1 MFMMN
6 QHYICRGKKPYQ
18 QYQFRCI
25 IPKDLED
32 RFSTREFR
40 VSLRSSLYSQCKVI
54 STNLYNISQHLF
66 REFRQGKMKDIT
78 LEDVKNILRIEVRKS
93 LLHIHH
99 YELGTNVFSKDKL
112 NESISKT
119 IKEEERLRD
128 RLEKDY
134 KGTIELIEREVNKI
148 LITQDIE
155 PDNKSIEYKGL
166 VRRWIELKL
175 MRQDWKRDLLN
186 ETGKNDED
194 FKNEIEEKWKL
205 SLWDNVDDVIIPPI
219 IEGDIPEPQEPYL
232 VNSQSIEVKYNKVK
246 SSSSPFFSTLYPKH
260 LEEMRRNRR
269 RQDTIGE
276 TEGTYQELIEL
287 IGDKPVG
294 DYTNVDGRDY
304 RNILSKLPKN
314 RKRTKKYKNK
324 TLKEILSMKVP
335 VGDRITTE
343 TQMKLT
349 SRMTSLW
356 NYLID
361 EYPEYVDVNV
371 FKKKSVGKSIRK
383 RKDKKESFTDDD
395 LHIIFHHKNYL
406 PYIFE
411 NPFSKIKYPYY
422 WIPILGCLTGCR
434 LEELCMMRVKD
445 IIKVDGVWVYR
456 IREEGEYGEEET
468 KVKNPYSERDVPLHS
483 VLVDTLGF
491 IKYVNHIKKL
501 GEERVFYELLKI
513 KNKYQKYVGRFFNDR
528 YLKKIGLKD
537 TGRSISFHSMRHS
550 VETHLTNQNVNP
562 RMIDGL
568 QGHSQKGIGG
578 SVYMKGVKP
587 EVLMKE
593 CVDKIDWGIDW
604 EILKVDWKQRIQS

>member
-1 MFMMN
+1 MMN

-40 VSLRSSLYSQCKVI
+40 VSLRSSLYSHCKII
-54 STNLYNISQHLF
+54 STNLHNISQHLF

-78 LEDVKNILRIEVRKS
+78 LDDVKDILRIEVRKS

-134 KGTIELIEREVNKI
+134 KETVELIEREVDKI

-205 SLWDNVDDVIIPPI
+205 SLWDDVDDVIIPPI

-383 RKDKKESFTDDD
+383 QKDKKESFTDDD

>member
-25 IPKDLED
+25 IPKDLEV

-40 VSLRSSLYSQCKVI
+40 VSLRSSLYSHSKII
-54 STNLYNISQHLF
+54 STNLHNISQHLF

-93 LLHIHH
+93 LLYIHH
-99 YELGTNVFSKDKL
+99 YEYGTNVYDEDKL
-112 NESISKT
+112 NESISK
-119 IKEEERLRD
+119 IDNEEEKI
-128 RLEKDY
+128 KDGLKKNNY
-134 KGTIELIEREVNKI
+134 KETIELIGNEIDKI
-148 LITQDIE
+148 LITQNLE
-155 PDNKSIEYKGL
+155 PNKNNIEYKGL
-166 VRRWIELKL
+166 VRRWIDLKL
-175 MRQDWKRDLLN
+175 IRQNWKRDLL
-186 ETGKNDED
+186 TDSGKTDED
-194 FKNEIEEKWKL
+194 FRNEIDEKWKL
-205 SLWDNVDDVIIPPI
+205 GLFGEEYNKEGVVKKFEDYEEPI
-219 IEGDIPEPQEPYL
+219 TP
-232 VNSQSIEVKYNKVK
+232 EVKSKSGSPSPLFSKV
-246 SSSSPFFSTLYPKH
+246 YPNH
-260 LEEMRRNRR
+260 LEEMKRNRR

-304 RNILSKLPKN
+304 RNTLSKLPKN
-314 RKRTKKYKNK
+314 RKRVKKYKNK
-324 TLKEILSMKVP
+324 TLKEILSMTIP
-335 VGDRITTE
+335 VGDRITIE

-371 FKKKSVGKSIRK
+371 FKKKSVTKSVRK
-383 RKDKKESFTDDD
+383 RKDRKESFTEDD

-406 PYIFE
+406 PFIFE
-411 NPFSKIKYPYY
+411 NPFTKIKFPYY

-434 LEELCMMRVKD
+434 LEEICMMRVKD
-445 IIKVDGVWVYR
+445 IIKVNGVWVYR

-501 GEERVFYELLKI
+501 GKERVFYELPKI

-537 TGRSISFHSMRHS
+537 TGRSVSFHSMRHS

-604 EILKVDWKQRIQS
+604 ENLKVDWKQRIQP

>member
-1 MFMMN
+1 MMN

-25 IPKDLED
+25 IPKDLEV

-40 VSLRSSLYSQCKVI
+40 VSLRSSLYSHSKII
-54 STNLYNISQHLF
+54 STNLHNISQHLF

-93 LLHIHH
+93 LLYIHH
-99 YELGTNVFSKDKL
+99 YEYGTNVYDEDKL
-112 NESISKT
+112 NESISK
-119 IKEEERLRD
+119 IDNEEEKIKDGLR
-128 RLEKDY
+128 KNNY
-134 KGTIELIEREVNKI
+134 KETIELIGNEIDKI
-148 LITQDIE
+148 LITQNLE
-155 PDNKSIEYKGL
+155 PNKNNIEYKGL
-166 VRRWIELKL
+166 VRRWIDLKL
-175 MRQDWKRDLLN
+175 IRQNWKRDLL
-186 ETGKNDED
+186 TDSGKTDED
-194 FKNEIEEKWKL
+194 FRNEIDEKWKL
-205 SLWDNVDDVIIPPI
+205 GLFGEEYNKEGVVKKFEDYEEPI
-219 IEGDIPEPQEPYL
+219 TP
-232 VNSQSIEVKYNKVK
+232 EVKSKSGSPSPLFSKV
-246 SSSSPFFSTLYPKH
+246 YPNH
-260 LEEMRRNRR
+260 LEEMKRNRR

-287 IGDKPVG
+287 IGDKPVS

-304 RNILSKLPKN
+304 RNTLSKLPKN
-314 RKRTKKYKNK
+314 RKRVKKYKNK
-324 TLKEILSMKVP
+324 TLKEILSMTIP
-335 VGDRITTE
+335 VGDRITIE

-371 FKKKSVGKSIRK
+371 FKKKSVTKSVRK
-383 RKDKKESFTDDD
+383 RKDRKESFTEDD

-406 PYIFE
+406 PFIFE
-411 NPFSKIKYPYY
+411 NPFTKIKFPYY

-434 LEELCMMRVKD
+434 LEEICMMRVKD
-445 IIKVDGVWVYR
+445 IIKVNGVWVYR

-491 IKYVNHIKKL
+491 IKYVNHIKKF
-501 GEERVFYELLKI
+501 GEERVFYELPKI
-513 KNKYQKYVGRFFNDR
+513 RNKYQKYVGRFFNSK
-528 YLKKIGLKD
+528 YLKKIGLKN
-537 TGRSISFHSMRHS
+537 TGRSVSFHSMRHS

-604 EILKVDWKQRIQS
+604 ENLKVDWKQRIQP

>member
-1 MFMMN
+1 
-6 QHYICRGKKPYQ
+6 
-18 QYQFRCI
+18 
-25 IPKDLED
+25 
-32 RFSTREFR
+32 
-40 VSLRSSLYSQCKVI
+40 
-54 STNLYNISQHLF
+54 
-66 REFRQGKMKDIT
+66 MKDIT

-134 KGTIELIEREVNKI
+134 KETVELIEREVDKI

-260 LEEMRRNRR
+260 LEEMSRNRR

-604 EILKVDWKQRIQS
+604 ENLKVDWKQRIQS

>member
-25 IPKDLED
+25 IPKDLEV

-40 VSLRSSLYSQCKVI
+40 VSLRSSLYSHSKII
-54 STNLYNISQHLF
+54 STNLHNISQHLF

-93 LLHIHH
+93 LLYIHH
-99 YELGTNVFSKDKL
+99 YEYGTNVYDEDKL
-112 NESISKT
+112 NESISK
-119 IKEEERLRD
+119 IDNEEEKIKDGLR
-128 RLEKDY
+128 KNNY
-134 KGTIELIEREVNKI
+134 KETIELIGNEIDKI
-148 LITQDIE
+148 LITQNLE
-155 PDNKSIEYKGL
+155 PNKNNIEYKGL
-166 VRRWIELKL
+166 VRRWIDLKL
-175 MRQDWKRDLLN
+175 IRQNWKRDLL
-186 ETGKNDED
+186 TDSGKTDED
-194 FKNEIEEKWKL
+194 FRNEIDEKWKL
-205 SLWDNVDDVIIPPI
+205 GLFGEEYNKEGVVKKFEDYEEPI
-219 IEGDIPEPQEPYL
+219 TP
-232 VNSQSIEVKYNKVK
+232 EVKSKSGSPSPLFSKV
-246 SSSSPFFSTLYPKH
+246 YPNH
-260 LEEMRRNRR
+260 LEEMKRNRR

-287 IGDKPVG
+287 IGDKPVS

-304 RNILSKLPKN
+304 RNTLSKLPKN
-314 RKRTKKYKNK
+314 RKRVKKYKNK
-324 TLKEILSMKVP
+324 TLKEILSMTIP
-335 VGDRITTE
+335 VGDRITIE

-361 EYPEYVDVNV
+361 EYPEYVDVNG
-371 FKKKSVGKSIRK
+371 FKKKSVTKSVRK
-383 RKDKKESFTDDD
+383 RKDRKESFTEDD

-406 PYIFE
+406 PFIFE
-411 NPFSKIKYPYY
+411 NPFTKIKFPYY

-434 LEELCMMRVKD
+434 LEEICMMRVKD
-445 IIKVDGVWVYR
+445 IIKVNGVWVYR
-456 IREEGEYGEEET
+456 IMEEGEYGEEET

-491 IKYVNHIKKL
+491 IKYVNHIKKF
-501 GEERVFYELLKI
+501 GEERVFYELPKI
-513 KNKYQKYVGRFFNDR
+513 NNKYQKYVGRFFNSK
-528 YLKKIGLKD
+528 YLKKIGLKN
-537 TGRSISFHSMRHS
+537 TGRSVSFHSMRHS

-604 EILKVDWKQRIQS
+604 ENLKVDWKQRIQP

>member
-1 MFMMN
+1 MFMMK

-40 VSLRSSLYSQCKVI
+40 VSLRSSLYSQCKVV
-54 STNLYNISQHLF
+54 STNLHNISQHLF

-93 LLHIHH
+93 LLYIHH
-99 YELGTNVFSKDKL
+99 YEYGTNVYDEDKL
-112 NESISKT
+112 NESISK
-119 IKEEERLRD
+119 IDNEEEKIKDGLR
-128 RLEKDY
+128 KNNY
-134 KGTIELIEREVNKI
+134 KETIELIGNEIDKI
-148 LITQDIE
+148 LITQNLE
-155 PDNKSIEYKGL
+155 PNKNNIEYKGL
-166 VRRWIELKL
+166 VRRWIDLKL
-175 MRQDWKRDLLN
+175 IRQNWKRDLL
-186 ETGKNDED
+186 TDSGKTDED
-194 FKNEIEEKWKL
+194 FRNEIDEKWKL
-205 SLWDNVDDVIIPPI
+205 GLFGEEYNKEGVVKKFEDYEEPI
-219 IEGDIPEPQEPYL
+219 TP
-232 VNSQSIEVKYNKVK
+232 EVKSKSGSPSPLFSKV
-246 SSSSPFFSTLYPKH
+246 YPKH
-260 LEEMRRNRR
+260 LEEMKRNRR

-287 IGDKPVG
+287 IGDKPVS

-304 RNILSKLPKN
+304 RNTLSKLPKN
-314 RKRTKKYKNK
+314 RKRVKKYKNK
-324 TLKEILSMKVP
+324 TLKEILSMTIP
-335 VGDRITTE
+335 VGDRITIE

-371 FKKKSVGKSIRK
+371 FKKKSVTKSVRK
-383 RKDKKESFTDDD
+383 RKDRKESFTEDD

-406 PYIFE
+406 PFIFE
-411 NPFSKIKYPYY
+411 NPFTKIKFPYY

-434 LEELCMMRVKD
+434 LEEICMMRVKD
-445 IIKVDGVWVYR
+445 IIKVNGVWVYR

-491 IKYVNHIKKL
+491 IKYVNHIKKF
-501 GEERVFYELLKI
+501 GEERVFYELPKI
-513 KNKYQKYVGRFFNDR
+513 RNKYQKYVGRFFNSK
-528 YLKKIGLKD
+528 YLKKIGLKN
-537 TGRSISFHSMRHS
+537 TGRSVSFHSMRHS

-604 EILKVDWKQRIQS
+604 ENLKVDWKQRIQP

>member
-40 VSLRSSLYSQCKVI
+40 VSLRSSLYSQCKVV
-54 STNLYNISQHLF
+54 STNLHNISQHLF

-93 LLHIHH
+93 LLYIHH
-99 YELGTNVFSKDKL
+99 YEYGTNVYDEDKL
-112 NESISKT
+112 NESISK
-119 IKEEERLRD
+119 IDNEEEKI
-128 RLEKDY
+128 KDGLKKNNY
-134 KGTIELIEREVNKI
+134 KETIELIGNEIDKI
-148 LITQDIE
+148 LITQNLE
-155 PDNKSIEYKGL
+155 PNKNNIEYKGL
-166 VRRWIELKL
+166 VRRWIDLKL
-175 MRQDWKRDLLN
+175 IRQNWKRDLLTN
-186 ETGKNDED
+186 SGKTDED
-194 FKNEIEEKWKL
+194 FRNELDEKWKL
-205 SLWDNVDDVIIPPI
+205 GLFGEEYNKEGVVKKFEDYEEPI
-219 IEGDIPEPQEPYL
+219 TK
-232 VNSQSIEVKYNKVK
+232 EVKSKSGSPSPLFSKV
-246 SSSSPFFSTLYPKH
+246 YPKH
-260 LEEMRRNRR
+260 LEEMKRNRR

-287 IGDKPVG
+287 IGDKPVS

-304 RNILSKLPKN
+304 RNTLSKLPKN
-314 RKRTKKYKNK
+314 RKRVKKYKNK
-324 TLKEILSMKVP
+324 SLKEILSMTIP
-335 VGDRITTE
+335 VGDRITIE

-371 FKKKSVGKSIRK
+371 FKKKSVTKSVRK
-383 RKDKKESFTDDD
+383 RKDRKESFTEDD

-406 PYIFE
+406 PFIFE
-411 NPFSKIKYPYY
+411 NPFTKIKFPYY

-434 LEELCMMRVKD
+434 LEEICMMRVKD
-445 IIKVDGVWVYR
+445 IIKVNGVWVYR
-456 IREEGEYGEEET
+456 IVEEGEYGEEET

-491 IKYVNHIKKL
+491 IKYVNHIKKF
-501 GEERVFYELLKI
+501 GEERVFYELPKI
-513 KNKYQKYVGRFFNDR
+513 NNKYQKYVGRFFNSK
-528 YLKKIGLKD
+528 YLKKIGLKN
-537 TGRSISFHSMRHS
+537 TGRSVSFHSMRHS

-604 EILKVDWKQRIQS
+604 ETLKVDWK

>member
-1 MFMMN
+1 MMN

-40 VSLRSSLYSQCKVI
+40 VSLRSTLYSQFKVV
-54 STNLYNISQHLF
+54 STTLHHISQHLF

-93 LLHIHH
+93 LLYIHH
-99 YELGTNVFSKDKL
+99 YEYGTNVYDEEKL
-112 NESISKT
+112 NESLSK
-119 IKEEERLRD
+119 IDNEEEKI
-128 RLEKDY
+128 KDGLKKNNY
-134 KGTIELIEREVNKI
+134 KDTIELIGNEIDKI
-148 LITQDIE
+148 LSTQDLE
-155 PDNKSIEYKGL
+155 PDKNNIEYKGL
-166 VRRWIELKL
+166 VRRWIDLKL
-175 MRQDWKRDLLN
+175 IRQNWKRDLL
-186 ETGKNDED
+186 TDSGKTDED
-194 FKNEIEEKWKL
+194 FRNELDVKWKL
-205 SLWDNVDDVIIPPI
+205 GLFGEEYNKEGVVKKFEDYKEPPTK
-219 IEGDIPEPQEPYL
+219 
-232 VNSQSIEVKYNKVK
+232 EVKSKSGSPSPLFSKV
-246 SSSSPFFSTLYPKH
+246 YPKH
-260 LEEMRRNRR
+260 LEEMKRNKR

-276 TEGTYQELIEL
+276 TQGTYEELIEL

-294 DYTNVDGRDY
+294 DYTNIDGRDY
-304 RNILSKLPKN
+304 RNTLSKLPKN
-314 RKRTKKYKNK
+314 RKRVKKYKNK
-324 TLKEILSMKVP
+324 SLKQILSMTIP
-335 VGDRITTE
+335 LGDRITIE

-371 FKKKSVGKSIRK
+371 FKKKSVTKSVRK
-383 RKDKKESFTDDD
+383 RKDRKESFTEDD
-395 LHIIFHHKNYL
+395 LHIIFHPKNYL
-406 PYIFE
+406 PFIFE
-411 NPFSKIKYPYY
+411 NPFTKIKFPYY

-434 LEELCMMRVKD
+434 IEELSMMRTKD
-445 IIKVDGVWVYR
+445 IIETNGVWVYR

-491 IKYVNHIKKL
+491 VKYVDYIKKL
-501 GEERVFYELLKI
+501 GEERVFYELSKI
-513 KNKYQKYVGRFFNDR
+513 RNKYQKYVGRFFNDK
-528 YLKKIGLKD
+528 YLKKIGMKD
-537 TGRSISFHSMRHS
+537 TGRSVSFHSMRHS

-568 QGHSQKGIGG
+568 QGHSQKGVGG
-578 SVYMKGVKP
+578 SVYMKGVRP

-593 CVDKIDWGIDW
+593 CVEKIDYGIDW
-604 EILKVDWKQRIQS
+604 ENLKVDWK